1 MPKFRHE
8 MRRPMSNLLITRDL
22 LSKNG
27 QQNRSGEKNYESNQ
41 SGYVKVRTVRSTD
54 SLALSKSIV
63 TNSSKSN
70 SYSRVAARR
79 FASAH
84 TVGIGNLQSSDLGS
98 VNSSAVISA
107 WGLSRPRV
115 DFFTTNADIHREF
128 NADLL
133 NLIPTNRSFAK
144 RVGDCDAFV
153 KDGHLGADK
162 AEMKEVAD
170 QQRPTKS
177 CVKAI
182 EGLDKETLRG
192 DTGREKI
199 DESGKKVTTSR
210 AIDLRISH
218 ANSLSRKVV
227 R

>member
-1 MPKFRHE
+1 
-8 MRRPMSNLLITRDL
+8 MRRLMSNLLIDSDL
-22 LSKNG
+22 LSENG

-41 SGYVKVRTVRSTD
+41 SGYVKIRTVRSAD
-54 SLALSKSIV
+54 SLALSKSIM

-79 FASAH
+79 FTSAH
-84 TVGIGNLQSSDLGS
+84 AVGIWNLQSSDLSGM
-98 VNSSAVISA
+98 NSSAVISA
-107 WGLSRPRV
+107 WGLSSPRV
-115 DFFTTNADIHREF
+115 DFFANNADIHREF

-133 NLIPTNRSFAK
+133 NLIPTDRSFSK
-144 RVGDCDAFV
+144 RVGDCDAFIE
-153 KDGHLGADK
+153 DSHLGADK
-162 AEMKEVAD
+162 AEMKEIAD

-182 EGLDKETLRG
+182 ESLDKETLRG
-192 DTGREKI
+192 NTGTEEI
-199 DESGKKVTTSR
+199 NESSEEVTTSSSV
-210 AIDLRISH
+210 DLRISH